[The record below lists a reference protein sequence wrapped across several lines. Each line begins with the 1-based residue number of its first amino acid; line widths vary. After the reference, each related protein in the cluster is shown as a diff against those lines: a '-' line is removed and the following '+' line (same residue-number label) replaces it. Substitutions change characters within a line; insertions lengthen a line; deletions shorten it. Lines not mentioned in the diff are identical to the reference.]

1 MSLSKRFIDRPIAA
15 SLIMAAVVIAGI
27 FAFFNLPIASLPA
40 MEFPTI
46 VVSAN
51 LPGADPE
58 TMASSVAAPLERQF
72 SQIPNVTQ
80 MTSTSSLGSTSV
92 TLQFTLDRNI
102 DAAAQD
108 VAAAINAAAGLLPR
122 NLPNPPRYRKTNP
135 SEQNIMVFSAYSD
148 TLPIDQVYSY
158 VDNVFLPQ
166 LSTLPG
172 VGDATAA
179 GGSKPAVRVQVDPA
193 ALANQGLS
201 LEDVRTAVTAASVNA
216 PKGSLNGEHQAAI
229 LSSNDQLDTAA
240 DFRDVIV
247 AYRKGG
253 PVRISDIGTAIDSV
267 ENTRVLSWGP
277 TGKRALHIA
286 VFRQPGANVVDVV
299 ESVKAKLPEIM
310 AGVPTAI
317 TIDLIAD
324 RTHMIRASVS
334 DIEFTLLLTVGLVV
348 GVIFLFLR
356 KLWATIIPGL
366 AVPLSILGAF
376 VVMNILGYSLD
387 TLSLMALTIAV
398 GFVVDDAI
406 VMLENIVRHMEHGDS
421 AYEAAVK
428 GAREIGST
436 IVSMTFSLVA
446 VFIPLLLMGGMVGR
460 LFREFGMTVAVA
472 VLISGIVSLTI
483 TPSLCAQFL
492 ARDKEVHGRFAT
504 WTARFLQSM
513 TDGYAR
519 LLRVALNHKPAVGAS
534 VLVAVAVTAVLF
546 VMIPKGFFPL
556 QDTGL
561 ARSNAQGAP
570 DTSFAE
576 MVQKMR
582 QVHDILRADPA
593 VHEAH
598 TYVGDGGANTGR
610 MNIDLKPFS
619 ERDVSLDQVLARL
632 RPQLAKIPGLDAR
645 LVATQDINIGARQ
658 ARAQFQ
664 YTLEGQDID
673 ELHHWAD
680 VMFDKLSTIP
690 TLTDIVTDQQ
700 TAGLRTHIK
709 VDRDAAARLGV
720 TLQQIDDTLYDAFGQ
735 RQVGTIFTQVNQ
747 FKVVLEIDPKDQE
760 NADILSRIYVKS
772 NNGPQVPLSAVAKFE
787 AGTAP
792 LFISHQGQFP
802 ATTIAF
808 NLAPGLALGT
818 AIEQVQQAEREAHL
832 PATIKASFAGTAQA
846 FQDSLVTMPL
856 LIAAAL
862 ITVYIVLGIL
872 YESYIHP
879 ITILSTLPSAGVGAL
894 LILWVFGFAL
904 DMIGLIGILL
914 LIGIV
919 KKNAI
924 MMVDFA
930 LEGERE
936 RGLAPE
942 EAIYQAS
949 VVRFRPIMMTTMS
962 ALLAGI
968 PLMIIGGSGAEFRRP
983 LGFAIVGGL
992 VFSQM
997 LTLFTTPVVYLYMH
1011 KLADRFS
1018 RNRVRTVER
1027 VFGHATPQPLSD
1039 AAE

>member
-1 MSLSKRFIDRPIAA
+1 MSLSTRFIDRPIAA
-15 SLIMAAVVIAGI
+15 SLIMAAVLLAGAY
-27 FAFFNLPIASLPA
+27 AFIRLPIATLPS

-72 SQIPNVTQ
+72 SQISNVTQ
-80 MTSTSSLGSTSV
+80 MTSTSSLGSTSIA
-92 TLQFTLDRNI
+92 LQFTLDRNI

-135 SEQNIMVFSAYSD
+135 AEQNIMVLAAHSD
-148 TLPIDQVYSY
+148 SVPIDQIYSY
-158 VDNVFLPQ
+158 MDNVFAPA
-166 LSTLPG
+166 LSTVPG
-172 VGDATAA
+172 IGDINLAGAT
-179 GGSKPAVRVQVDPA
+179 KPAIRVQIDPSA
-193 ALANQGLS
+193 IANQGLS
-201 LEDVRTAVTAASVNA
+201 LEDVRAALTTVSVNA
-216 PKGSLNGEHQAAI
+216 PKGSINGAHQAGI
-229 LSSNDQLDTAA
+229 ITTNDQLNTAA

-247 AYRKGG
+247 AYRKGA
-253 PVRISDIGTAIDSV
+253 PVRISDIGTAVDSL
-267 ENTRVLSWGP
+267 ENTRVLAWEPG
-277 TGKRALHIA
+277 GRRAVILA
-286 VFRQPGANVVDVV
+286 VFRQPGANVIETV
-299 ESVKAKLPEIM
+299 EAVKAKLPSVL
-310 AGVPTAI
+310 AGVPKAI
-317 TIDLIAD
+317 TVELIAD
-324 RTHMIRASVS
+324 RTNMIRSSVS
-334 DIEFTLLLTVGLVV
+334 DIEFTLLLTVALVI
-348 GVIFLFLR
+348 GVIFFFLR
-356 KLWATIIPGL
+356 KLWTTIIPGL
-366 AVPLSILGAF
+366 AVPLSIFGAF
-376 VVMNILGYSLD
+376 VVMELMGYSLD

-406 VMLENIVRHMEHGDS
+406 VMLENIVRHMERGES
-421 AYEAAVK
+421 AYNAAVA
-428 GAREIGST
+428 GAKEIAST

-460 LFREFGMTVAVA
+460 LFREFAMTVAAA
-472 VLISGIVSLTI
+472 VLISGVVSLTI

-492 ARDKEVHGRFAT
+492 ARDKELHGRFYDWA
-504 WTARFLQSM
+504 ARFLQGMIDS
-513 TDGYAR
+513 YAK
-519 LLRVALNHKPAVGAS
+519 LLRLALRHKPAVGVS
-534 VLVAVAVTAVLF
+534 VLVAMAVTAVLF
-546 VMIPKGFFPL
+546 VTIPKGFFPL

-561 ARSNAQGAP
+561 ARSSAQGAP

-576 MVQKMR
+576 MTQKMR
-582 QVHDILRADPA
+582 QVHDIVGADPA
-593 VHEAH
+593 VHEVH
-598 TYVGDGGANTGR
+598 TYVGDNGTNGGRVNF
-610 MNIDLKPFS
+610 DLKPFS
-619 ERDVSLDQVLARL
+619 ERDASMDEVIARL
-632 RPQLAKIPGLDAR
+632 RPQLNKITGLDVR
-645 LVATQDINIGARQ
+645 LVPTQDINVGARQ
-658 ARAQFQ
+658 ARTLFQ
-664 YTLEGQDID
+664 YTLEGQNVD
-673 ELHHWAD
+673 ELRRWAD
-680 VMFDKLSTIP
+680 TMYDKLR
-690 TLTDIVTDQQ
+690 TLPEIIDLSSDQQ
-700 TAGLRTHIK
+700 SDGLRTHVK

-735 RQVGTIFTQVNQ
+735 RQVGTIFSQVNQ
-747 FKVVLEIDPKDQE
+747 YKVVLEIDPKEQE
-760 NADILSRIYVKS
+760 SPDALSKIYVKS
-772 NNGPQVPLSAVAKFE
+772 SSGQQVPLSALATFE
-787 AGTAP
+787 ANTAP
-792 LFISHQGQFP
+792 LAIGHQGQFP
-802 ATTIAF
+802 ATTLSF
-808 NLAPGLALGT
+808 NLASGVALGT
-818 AIEQVQQAEREAHL
+818 AIEQVQQAERDVHL
-832 PATIKASFAGTAQA
+832 PPTITASFEGTAQA

-894 LILWVFGFAL
+894 LILWVCGFAL

-942 EAIYQAS
+942 QAIYQAAI
-949 VVRFRPIMMTTMS
+949 VRFRPIMMTTMS
-962 ALLAGI
+962 ALLAGL

-992 VFSQM
+992 VFSQV

-1011 KLADRFS
+1011 KLADRFG

-1027 VFGHATPQPLSD
+1027 IFGHGAQPLSD

>member
-1 MSLSKRFIDRPIAA
+1 MNLSKRFIDRPIAA
-15 SLIMAAVVIAGI
+15 SLIMAAVLLAGI
-27 FAFFNLPIASLPA
+27 FAFFKLPIASLPA

-80 MTSTSSLGSTSV
+80 MTSTSSLGSTSIA
-92 TLQFTLDRNI
+92 LQFTLDRNI

-108 VAAAINAAAGLLPR
+108 VASAINAAAGLLPR

-135 SEQNIMVFSAYSD
+135 SEQNIMVFAAYSD

-172 VGDATAA
+172 IGDANVA

-240 DFRDVIV
+240 EFRDVIV
-247 AYRKGG
+247 AYRKGA
-253 PVRISDIGTAIDSV
+253 PVRIADVGTAIDSV
-267 ENTRVLSWGP
+267 ENTRVMSWAP
-277 TGKRALHIA
+277 NGKRALHIA

-310 AGVPTAI
+310 AGVPAAI
-317 TIDLIAD
+317 TVELIAD

-334 DIEFTLLLTVGLVV
+334 DIEFTLLLTVALVI

-356 KLWATIIPGL
+356 KLWTTIIPGL
-366 AVPLSILGAF
+366 AVPLSIFGAF
-376 VVMNILGYSLD
+376 VVMDVLGYSLD

-406 VMLENIVRHMEHGDS
+406 VMLENIVRHMERGES

-492 ARDKEVHGRFAT
+492 ARDKELHGRFAT
-504 WTARFLQSM
+504 WTARFLQKM

-519 LLRVALNHKPAVGAS
+519 LLRVALNHKPVVGAS
-534 VLVAVAVTAVLF
+534 VLVAVAITAVLF
-546 VMIPKGFFPL
+546 LTIPKGFFPL

-570 DTSFAE
+570 DTSYAE

-619 ERDVSLDQVLARL
+619 ERNVSLDQVLARL
-632 RPQLAKIPGLDAR
+632 RPQIAKIPGLDAR
-645 LVATQDINIGARQ
+645 LVPTQDINIGARQ

-664 YTLEGQDID
+664 YTLESQNID

-680 VMFDKLSTIP
+680 VMFEKLSTLP
-690 TLTDIVTDQQ
+690 TLTDLSTDQQ
-700 TAGLRTHIK
+700 TAGLRTHVK

-747 FKVVLEIDPKDQE
+747 FKVVLEIDPKAQE
-760 NADILSRIYVKS
+760 NADTLSKIYVKS
-772 NNGPQVPLSAVAKFE
+772 NNGQQVPLSAVATFE

-818 AIEQVQQAEREAHL
+818 AIEQVQQAEREVHL
-832 PATIKASFAGTAQA
+832 PATIKASFEGTAQA

-894 LILWVFGFAL
+894 LILWVCGFAL

-942 EAIYQAS
+942 EAIYQAAI
-949 VVRFRPIMMTTMS
+949 VRFRPIMMTTMS

-1018 RNRVRTVER
+1018 RNRVRAVER
-1027 VFGHATPQPLSD
+1027 VFGHGAAQPLSD